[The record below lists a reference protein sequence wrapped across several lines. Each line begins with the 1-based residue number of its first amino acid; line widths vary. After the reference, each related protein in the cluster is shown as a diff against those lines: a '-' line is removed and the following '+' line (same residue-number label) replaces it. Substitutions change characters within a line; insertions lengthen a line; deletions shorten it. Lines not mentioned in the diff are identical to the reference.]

1 MQRYRT
7 NSRRRAAPPS
17 HLPEGRTPADATRP
31 SNQSPST
38 KATETIQDLHPVHGL
53 GVASTNHPT
62 NLVPSSELH
71 EQSGPIRPVAIPVP
85 KSQRRGF
92 FAKLAI
98 LAEIEDPYQYPTKT
112 KWFIVFLAAYLAAA
126 APLGSA
132 IFFRTHLS
140 CLVEIIFRD

>member
-7 NSRRRAAPPS
+7 NSRRRAASPS
-17 HLPEGRTPADATRP
+17 HLPEGRTPAEATRS
-31 SNQSPST
+31 SNQSTST
-38 KATETIQDLHPVHGL
+38 KATDTIQDLDRVHEL
-53 GVASTNHPT
+53 DVISTNHPT

-71 EQSGPIRPVAIPVP
+71 EQGGPIRPVAIPVP

-92 FAKLAI
+92 CATLAT
-98 LAEIEDPYQYPTKT
+98 LAEIEDPYQYSTKK

-132 IFFRTHLS
+132 IFFRTHPS
-140 CLVEIIFRD
+140 CLLELIFRD